1 MTAGGVVCNILQ
13 AVCELCHC
21 HLRGPAPCIHSRPSA
36 PSAASEIMEQIVERA
51 RKAFATGKTRSLDFR
66 VQQLQALK
74 RMFTEKEEDIKKA
87 LKADLNKNDIS
98 SYTYEIMGM
107 FGEINLALEKLSEWA
122 APRHVEKNL
131 ITMRDEVYIQ
141 YEPLGV
147 VLIIG
152 AWNYPIVVLLQ
163 PLVGAIAAGNAAV
176 IKPSEVSE
184 NTAKLLEKVI
194 PQYLDKELYPV
205 VNGGIPETTEL
216 LSQRFDHIFYTGN
229 TNVGKIIMSAASKFL
244 TPVTLELGGKSPCY
258 IDKDCD
264 IDIASR
270 RITWGKFANCGQTC
284 IAPDY
289 ILCDKSIQGRLVE
302 KIKETINVCEKYW
315 HLARV
320 HCIILSSLICN
331 QSSMNK
337 QGNAAVIKPSEVSE
351 NTAKLLEKV
360 IPQYLDKELYPVVNG
375 GIPETTELLSQRFDH
390 IFYTGNT
397 NVGKIIMSAASK
409 FLTPVTLEL
418 GGKSPCY
425 IDKDCDIDIA
435 SRRITWGKFANCGQT
450 CIAPDYILCDKSI
463 QGRLVEKIKETINEF
478 YGDDAKKSPD
488 YERII
493 NKRHFKRLLK
503 LMEGENIVIGG
514 DNDESSCYI
523 APTVLAD
530 VKPDSKVMQEEIFG
544 PLLPIVSVGSLDEAI
559 EFINQR
565 EKPLALYVFSN
576 NKKVI
581 KKMIAAT
588 SSGGVTANDV
598 IMHFT
603 VIELPFGGVGQSGMG
618 AYHGKH
624 TFETFSHKRACLIK
638 SLAMEGMNQIRYP
651 PFTEKKLGW
660 AKFLLMNKFNKKKMG
675 LLLLPVLAVIA
686 AIVIK
691 LI

>member
-163 PLVGAIAAGNAAV
+163 PLVGAIAA
-176 IKPSEVSE
+176 
-184 NTAKLLEKVI
+184 
-194 PQYLDKELYPV
+194 
-205 VNGGIPETTEL
+205 
-216 LSQRFDHIFYTGN
+216 
-229 TNVGKIIMSAASKFL
+229 
-244 TPVTLELGGKSPCY
+244 
-258 IDKDCD
+258 
-264 IDIASR
+264 
-270 RITWGKFANCGQTC
+270 
-284 IAPDY
+284 
-289 ILCDKSIQGRLVE
+289 
-302 KIKETINVCEKYW
+302 
-315 HLARV
+315 
-320 HCIILSSLICN
+320 
-331 QSSMNK
+331 
-337 QGNAAVIKPSEVSE
+337 GNAAVIKPSEVSE

-691 LI
+691 KYRWKLTGRGLQLVLAFQTFFLSKTA

>member
-1 MTAGGVVCNILQ
+1 
-13 AVCELCHC
+13 
-21 HLRGPAPCIHSRPSA
+21 
-36 PSAASEIMEQIVERA
+36 MEHIVERA

-87 LKADLNKNDIS
+87 LKADLNKNAIS

-152 AWNYPIVVLLQ
+152 AWNYPVVVLLQ

-176 IKPSEVSE
+176 LKPSEVSE
-184 NTAKLLEKVI
+184 NTAKLLEKII

-205 VNGGIPETTEL
+205 
-216 LSQRFDHIFYTGN
+216 
-229 TNVGKIIMSAASKFL
+229 
-244 TPVTLELGGKSPCY
+244 
-258 IDKDCD
+258 
-264 IDIASR
+264 
-270 RITWGKFANCGQTC
+270 IT
-284 IAPDY
+284 
-289 ILCDKSIQGRLVE
+289 
-302 KIKETINVCEKYW
+302 
-315 HLARV
+315 
-320 HCIILSSLICN
+320 
-331 QSSMNK
+331 
-337 QGNAAVIKPSEVSE
+337 
-351 NTAKLLEKV
+351 
-360 IPQYLDKELYPVVNG
+360 G

-478 YGDDAKKSPD
+478 YGDDAKNSPD

-493 NKRHFKRLLK
+493 NKRHFKRLLE

-603 VIELPFGGVGQSGMG
+603 VIELPFGGVGHSGMG

-638 SLAMEGMNQIRYP
+638 SLAMEGVNQIRYP

-660 AKFLLMNKFNKKKMG
+660 AKFLLMNKFNKRKIG

-686 AIVIK
+686 AVVIK
-691 LI
+691 KYRWELTGRGLQLVLAFRTLF